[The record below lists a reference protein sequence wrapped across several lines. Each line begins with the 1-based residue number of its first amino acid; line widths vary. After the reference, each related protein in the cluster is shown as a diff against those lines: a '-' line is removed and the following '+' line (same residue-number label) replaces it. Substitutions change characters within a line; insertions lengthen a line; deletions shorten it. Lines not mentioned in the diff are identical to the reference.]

1 MLKTILGTRNFVSRL
16 DTTQQEALC
25 LCRIINLLASP
36 LAQEASLVTYISF
49 LRYPAGMVLR
59 KILFNQSILLF
70 QPNDSCPLRETLDFH
85 VAVNFLWHSTVI
97 ILYFI

>member
-36 LAQEASLVTYISF
+36 LAQEESLVTYISF
-49 LRYPAGMVLR
+49 LRYPAGMVLKYYR
-59 KILFNQSILLF
+59 YGVNIIQSINLAF
-70 QPNDSCPLRETLDFH
+70 PAQ
-85 VAVNFLWHSTVI
+85 
-97 ILYFI
+97 